1 MAKNPPYGDGHRIGS
16 VRNRSQVFNPKN
28 KRWAERDT
36 TTGQFKNV
44 KSNDDPFKGVRKE
57 H

>member
-1 MAKNPPYGDGHRIGS
+1 MAKNPPYGDGHRVGAIK
-16 VRNRSQVFNPKN
+16 NRSQVFNPKN
-28 KRWAERDT
+28 KRWTERDT

-57 H
+57 Q